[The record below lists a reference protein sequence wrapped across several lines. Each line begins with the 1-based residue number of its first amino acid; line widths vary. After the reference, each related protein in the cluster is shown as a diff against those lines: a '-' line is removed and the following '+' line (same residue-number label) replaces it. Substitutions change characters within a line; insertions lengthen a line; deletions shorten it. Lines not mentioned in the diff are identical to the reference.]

1 MATAYLA
8 DNYNDNPVFIPG
20 IIGAFV
26 RPFKFNIA
34 NTTGGVGFIINDT
47 VTLCDIPH
55 KSGAGGCLVLGY
67 NVEIP
72 SLDTGTAV
80 RLSLGD
86 TMGAAGAFQ
95 ATYFSAVGIG
105 INAAGVMNPQ
115 MGWTGTTAVAPVRG
129 VIPLAY
135 SAAATATNGIVSLQL
150 KVTTAPTTA
159 TTTGIIKGY
168 LLLQPLGTTS
178 VTF

>member
-1 MATAYLA
+1 MATALLA
-8 DNYNDNPVFIPG
+8 DNYNDTPFFIPG

-26 RPFKFNIA
+26 RPFKFNLT
-34 NTTGGVGFIINDT
+34 NTLSGLGFVVNDT

-55 KSGAGGCLVLGY
+55 KSGAGGSLVLGY

-86 TMGAAGAFQ
+86 TNGTAGAFQ
-95 ATYFSAVGIG
+95 ATFFSAVAIG
-105 INAAGVMNPQ
+105 INAAGVLNPL
-115 MGWTGTTAVAPVRG
+115 MGFSGTTATAPVRG
-129 VIPLAY
+129 AVPVQY
-135 SAAATATNGIVSLQL
+135 TTATATSGVVSFQL

-159 TTTGIIKGY
+159 TTTGVIKGY
-168 LLLQPLGTTS
+168 LLMQPLGTSS
-178 VTF
+178 VTY